1 MSERFQQHVLECH
14 RVAAECMQLA
24 GDAPTQAQR
33 SHFLRMARQWIA
45 LAERAP
51 GGHSQ
56 AGSESN
62 GYAHAAPGG
71 AAR

>member
-1 MSERFQQHVLECH
+1 MSERSQQYSLECH

-45 LAERAP
+45 LAEQAP
-51 GGHSQ
+51 GANAR
-56 AGSESN
+56 AGSEAN
-62 GYAHAAPGG
+62 GTA
-71 AAR
+71 